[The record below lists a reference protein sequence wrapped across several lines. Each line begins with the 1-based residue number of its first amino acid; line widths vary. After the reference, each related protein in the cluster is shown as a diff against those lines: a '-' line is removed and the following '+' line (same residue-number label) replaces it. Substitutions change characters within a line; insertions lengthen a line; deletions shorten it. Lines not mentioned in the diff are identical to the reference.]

1 MNISK
6 YSIGTGDRFGQQ
18 GKAQLEAVIKARD
31 LGAELAIVWNKSHRE
46 HRIIKTTPRDQR
58 IAADQAVTSLNWKG
72 QYFVDADHISLE
84 NVDPFLPCCDFFTI
98 DVADF
103 IGTRASEPKLTAF
116 IEKYRGDIGDV
127 HIPGLDEPLHVST
140 ELLYQ
145 VAGKYLRAVEEAG
158 NVYRHIQKNR
168 YADEFVAEISI
179 DETREPQTPA
189 ELFVILAAVA
199 DEQIPVQ
206 TIAPKFSG
214 RFNKGIDYTGDPLRF
229 RQEFEA
235 DVCVIRYA
243 ITAFGLPENLKVS
256 VHSGSDKFSIYP
268 QIREVIRKH
277 DVGLHIKTAGTTW
290 LEELCGL
297 AEYGGNGLKVVKEI
311 YRQSYARLDEFCV
324 PYAAV
329 IAIDP
334 VALPDPAGLQNWTG
348 EQFARAVRHDQSCTE
363 YNPHLRQLLHV
374 GFKVAAEMG
383 SDYLKALKEAE
394 TVVSRNVTDNLLN
407 RHITPLF
414 LE

>member
-1 MNISK
+1 MDITK

-18 GKAQLEAVIKARD
+18 GEAQLEAVIKARNQGVD
-31 LGAELAIVWNKSHRE
+31 LAIVWNKSHRE
-46 HRIIKTTPRDQR
+46 HRIIKTTPQVQR
-58 IAADQAVTSLNWKG
+58 IAADQAVSSLHWKG

-84 NVDPFLPCCDFFTI
+84 NVDPFLPYCDFFTI

-103 IGTRASEPKLTAF
+103 IDTKAPEQKLAAF
-116 IEKYRGDIGDV
+116 IEKYRGYIGDI
-127 HIPGLDEPLHVST
+127 HIPGLDEPLQISSD
-140 ELLYQ
+140 LLYQ
-145 VAGKYLRAVEEAG
+145 VAGKYLLAVEEAG
-158 NVYRHIQKNR
+158 NIHRHIRKNR
-168 YADEFVAEISI
+168 YSDEFVAEISI
-179 DETREPQTPA
+179 DETKEPQTPA
-189 ELFVILAAVA
+189 ELFLILAAVA
-199 DEQIPVQ
+199 DEQIPIQ

-214 RFNKGIDYTGDPLRF
+214 RFNKGVDYTGDPLRF

-243 ITAFGLPENLKVS
+243 ITTFGLPGSLKVS

-311 YRQSYARLDEFCV
+311 YRQSHARLDEFCA

-329 IAIDP
+329 IDIDP
-334 VALPDPAGLQNWTG
+334 AALPDSISLQNWTG
-348 EQFARAVRHDQSCTE
+348 EQFAQAVRHDQTCAE

-383 SDYLKALKEAE
+383 SVYLDALKEAE
-394 TVVSRNVTDNLLN
+394 NLVSRNVTDNLFK
-407 RHITPLF
+407 RHINPLF